1 MNAHEFFSAGRLSE
15 AIDAQLADVKANPG
29 DQAKRLFLFELAV
42 FSGDLDRATRQI
54 EALKYE
60 EMDLQMAA
68 KNYRDLLESE
78 RKRRLVF
85 QEGTQPKFLSAPPE
99 HVSLRLEALQQLRE
113 GQAEQAHQTL
123 ENAREK
129 APAVTGSINSK
140 SFKSLS
146 DCDDVLG
153 TVLEVMAKGE
163 YFWVPLESVAT
174 IAMNP
179 PRFPRD
185 LIWAPAR
192 LETQGADS
200 GEVYLPA
207 LYHQSH
213 QHQDDAVK
221 LGRTSDWMETPNG
234 PVLGRGGRMF
244 LLDDDSIPLLEWREL
259 LVDATEG

>member
-1 MNAHEFFSAGRLSE
+1 MNAHELFNAGRLSE

-54 EALKYE
+54 EALKYDDME
-60 EMDLQMAA
+60 LQMAA

-85 QEGTQPKFLSAPPE
+85 QEGTQPKFLSDPPE
-99 HVSLRLEALQQLRE
+99 HVLLRLEAVKQLRE
-113 GQAEQAHQTL
+113 GHVENAQQTL

-129 APAVTGSINSK
+129 APAVAGTINGQA
-140 SFKSLS
+140 FQSLC

-192 LETQGADS
+192 LESQGEAS
-200 GEVYLPA
+200 GEIYLPA
-207 LYHQSH
+207 LYYKSH
-213 QHQDDAVK
+213 EHQDDAVK
-221 LGRTSDWMETPNG
+221 LGRTSDWVETPNG

-244 LLDDDSIPLLEWREL
+244 LLDEDSIPLLEWREL
-259 LVDATEG
+259 LVNSPEG